1 MPKSSYITQYNDVSL
16 DGFIAAPGDDTSWIP
31 DVGMGQFEKV
41 LSDNEV
47 ILMGRRSYEFAV
59 KENVFP
65 YQCAL
70 NYIVTHDQD
79 LLGKST
85 EEIVF
90 SDKGPQDV
98 LFDIE
103 KRGFKNVFLMG
114 GGLLNGS
121 FLVEGLIDEIILCI
135 HPIVLGGGTKLYEG
149 LKKQV
154 SLKRT
159 FLEELSGGSMLC
171 RYVME

>member
-1 MPKSSYITQYNDVSL
+1 MPKSINVTQYNDVSL
-16 DGFIAAPGDDTSWIP
+16 DGYIAASGDDTSWIP

-41 LSDNEV
+41 LTENEV

-59 KENVFP
+59 KEGVFP

-85 EEIVF
+85 EKIVF

-98 LFDIE
+98 LSDIG
-103 KRGFKNVFLMG
+103 KRGFANVFLMG

-121 FLVEGLIDEIILCI
+121 FLMEDLIDEIILCI
-135 HPIVLGGGTKLYEG
+135 HPIILGGGVKLYEG
-149 LKKQV
+149 LQKKLE
-154 SLKRT
+154 LKAISA
-159 FLEELSGGSMLC
+159 EEFDGGSILYRC
-171 RYVME
+171 TTR